1 MASSARGA
9 FGRVSW
15 HRGNIA
21 PGSETVTPIFGV
33 NDNGDIDY
41 RAVAAAAARLWRD
54 FDSYSSQLA
63 AHRAQAAFWQGRMAS
78 CRWWHSVARMLDRA
92 MLAGYSLRTPPE
104 RPSPPDRR
112 DVAANR

>member
-15 HRGNIA
+15 HRGTVA
-21 PGSETVTPIFGV
+21 PASEILTPVFAV

-54 FDSYSSQLA
+54 FGSHSSQLA
-63 AHRAQAAFWQGRMAS
+63 SLRAQTAFWQGRMAS

-92 MLAGYSLRTPPE
+92 MLAGYSLRLPPE
-104 RPSPPDRR
+104 RPSPRDQR